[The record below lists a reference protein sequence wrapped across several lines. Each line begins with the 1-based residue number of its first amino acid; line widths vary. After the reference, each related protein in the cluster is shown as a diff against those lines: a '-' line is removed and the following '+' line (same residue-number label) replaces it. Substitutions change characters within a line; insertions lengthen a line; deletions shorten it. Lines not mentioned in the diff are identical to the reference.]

1 MHPQLSDKRIICK
14 DFIKAL
20 EECHATG
27 WRRFTG
33 ACNKQKD
40 ELNRCLRTERVARSA
55 RTQRFQ
61 RFMTS
66 RILWLCKNFPSQD
79 IYRLAWATCPIMS
92 LHSYNSQVTKPS
104 ASFNFSPRRPPFLS

>member
-55 RTQRFQ
+55 RNRETAKERKLKAEQA
-61 RFMTS
+61 
-66 RILWLCKNFPSQD
+66 LKD
-79 IYRLAWATCPIMS
+79 
-92 LHSYNSQVTKPS
+92 
-104 ASFNFSPRRPPFLS
+104 FNDS